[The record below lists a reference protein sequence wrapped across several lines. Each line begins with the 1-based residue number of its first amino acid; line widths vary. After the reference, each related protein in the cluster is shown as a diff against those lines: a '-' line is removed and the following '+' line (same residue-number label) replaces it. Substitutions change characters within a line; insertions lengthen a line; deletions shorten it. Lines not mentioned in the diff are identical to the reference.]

1 MRIFTFVCAL
11 LLLGVGAV
19 SYYGW
24 EDRGASAQTLTS
36 AIPAFVGAAMFL
48 GVLIALLLRKT
59 GLQIAFLASLMGA
72 GLGIGRLLP
81 AYLKETFD
89 HREPFTMLM
98 LAMAGICAV
107 HVLVSVVR
115 FVFRKRPVRGEGKK
129 KRDVVDLPSVAEA
142 AEGMVAIDENSNA
155 AA

>member
-1 MRIFTFVCAL
+1 MRIFTFVCSL

-24 EDRGASAQTLTS
+24 EDRGAEGPTLTS

-81 AYLKETFD
+81 AHLKETFD
-89 HREPFTMLM
+89 HREPFSILL
-98 LAMAGICAV
+98 LAMAGVCLV
-107 HVLVSVVR
+107 HVIVLIVA
-115 FVFRKRPVRGEGKK
+115 FLFRKRPV
-129 KRDVVDLPSVAEA
+129 KRERTSLKADPVEVNV
-142 AEGMVAIDENSNA
+142 
-155 AA
+155 

>member
-1 MRIFTFVCAL
+1 MRIFTFICAL

-24 EDRGASAQTLTS
+24 EERGAPARTLTS
-36 AIPAFVGAAMFL
+36 AIPTFVGAAMFL

-72 GLGIGRLLP
+72 GLGIGRMLP

-89 HREPFTMLM
+89 HRDPFTILM
-98 LAMAGICAV
+98 LAMAGICAL
-107 HVLVSVVR
+107 HVIVSVLR
-115 FVFRKRPVRGEGKK
+115 FVFRKRPVRGEGR
-129 KRDVVDLPSVAEA
+129 KRQEVAAGAPAGASEEPA
-142 AEGMVAIDENSNA
+142 GTGGGSSAIA
-155 AA
+155 

>member
-24 EDRGASAQTLTS
+24 EDRGASAQTLTW
-36 AIPAFVGAAMFL
+36 AIPAFVGGAMFL
-48 GVLIALLLRKT
+48 GVLIALLLRRT

-72 GLGIGRLLP
+72 GLGIGRMMP

-98 LAMAGICAV
+98 LAMTGVCLV
-107 HVLVSVVR
+107 HVIVLVLA
-115 FVFRKRPVRGEGKK
+115 FLFRKRPA
-129 KRDVVDLPSVAEA
+129 KREHLSQNADLVEVN
-142 AEGMVAIDENSNA
+142 G
-155 AA
+155 

>member
-1 MRIFTFVCAL
+1 MRIFTFICAL

-24 EDRGASAQTLTS
+24 EERGAPAQTLTS

-89 HREPFTMLM
+89 HRDPFTMLM

-107 HVLVSVVR
+107 HVTVSMLR
-115 FVFRKRPVRGEGKK
+115 FVFRKRPVRREGRKK
-129 KRDVVDLPSVAEA
+129 GNGGDVAEKDE
-142 AEGMVAIDENSNA
+142 AEVMDAIDESSNA
-155 AA
+155 VA

>member
-1 MRIFTFVCAL
+1 MRIFTFICAL

-24 EDRGASAQTLTS
+24 EERGAPAQTLTS

-89 HREPFTMLM
+89 HRDPFTMLM

-107 HVLVSVVR
+107 YVIVSMLR
-115 FVFRKRPVRGEGKK
+115 FVFRKRPVRRERRKK
-129 KRDVVDLPSVAEA
+129 EEVAEV
-142 AEGMVAIDENSNA
+142 AEKEDAKEKTVPEEVFNAVA
-155 AA
+155 

>member
-24 EDRGASAQTLTS
+24 EERGAAGPTLTS

-72 GLGIGRLLP
+72 GLGIGRMLP

-89 HREPFTMLM
+89 QRDPFTMLM
-98 LAMAGICAV
+98 LAMTGICAL
-107 HVLVSVVR
+107 HVIVSVLR

-129 KRDVVDLPSVAEA
+129 QRDVAVVEEKRDVPEETVSEEGSKAVA
-142 AEGMVAIDENSNA
+142 
-155 AA
+155 

>member
-24 EDRGASAQTLTS
+24 EDRGEPAQTLTS

-72 GLGIGRLLP
+72 GLGIGRMLP

-89 HREPFTMLM
+89 HRDPFTMLM
-98 LAMAGICAV
+98 LAMTAICAM
-107 HVLVSVVR
+107 HVVVSVLR
-115 FVFRKRPVRGEGKK
+115 FVFRKRPVRGEGRQ
-129 KRDVVDLPSVAEA
+129 KRDLTEVGEKEEA
-142 AEGMVAIDENSNA
+142 AEETVPEERSSAIA
-155 AA
+155 

>member
-24 EDRGASAQTLTS
+24 EDRGAAGPTLTS

-72 GLGIGRLLP
+72 GLGIGRMLP

-89 HREPFTMLM
+89 QRDPFTMLM
-98 LAMAGICAV
+98 LAMTGICAL
-107 HVLVSVVR
+107 HVIVSVLR

-129 KRDVVDLPSVAEA
+129 QRDVAVVEEKRDVPEETVPEEGSKAVA
-142 AEGMVAIDENSNA
+142 
-155 AA
+155 